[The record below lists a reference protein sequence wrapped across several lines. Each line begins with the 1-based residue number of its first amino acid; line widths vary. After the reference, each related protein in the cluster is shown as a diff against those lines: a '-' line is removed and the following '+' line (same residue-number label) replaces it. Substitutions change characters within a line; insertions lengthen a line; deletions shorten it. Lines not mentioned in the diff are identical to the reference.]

1 MRWILILAGVVC
13 LHTSALA
20 EAPRAGELQDLSL
33 RAALSRVLQDN
44 PQLKATDYA
53 VEAANRRVEQQQQ
66 TPPWRVGLQLENVA
80 GSGVYS
86 SGDRLESTLSL
97 GKVLELG
104 NRPERR
110 AAVAQLRT
118 GVLRDR
124 QSAQQL
130 DIVAEASRRYLRAL
144 ALQQRIAL
152 IDEARQI
159 REQTRQS
166 VIRRV
171 DAGRSPTAER
181 HRADIALERT
191 ALQLQRLRKDRDIA
205 RLQLAGMWGDSTAAF
220 GRLTGELYD
229 LQPPESFDAL
239 RARLQDNPHIV
250 QFATQQRLAE
260 ARYRLAQSRRSLD
273 LELRG
278 GVRHQRQTD
287 DTALLFSFSL
297 PLGSASRAQPYIEE
311 ARQLRRQQ
319 PYEEQQQRLELI
331 AALHEAYQEMR
342 YAYEA
347 MQRLQQRI
355 IPGAQR
361 VLRDT
366 RRGYDNGRYSLL
378 ELNDAQQSLIDGQLQ
393 RLATAT
399 TYHRA
404 RVEIE
409 RLTGQAVQTG
419 VSP

>member
-13 LHTSALA
+13 LHTSGLA
-20 EAPRAGELQDLSL
+20 EPRVGDMKDLSL
-33 RAALSRVLQDN
+33 PAALSRVLQDN
-44 PQLKATDYA
+44 PQLKAMDYA
-53 VEAANRRVEQQQQ
+53 VEAAGRRVEQQQQ
-66 TPPWRVGLQLENVA
+66 TSPWRVGLQLENVV

-86 SGDRLESTLSL
+86 SSDRLESTLSL

-104 NRPERR
+104 NKPERR
-110 AAVAQLRT
+110 AEVAQLRS
-118 GVLRDR
+118 GVLRDQ

-144 ALQQRIAL
+144 TLQHRIAL
-152 IDEARQI
+152 IEETRQI
-159 REQTRQS
+159 REQTLQS
-166 VIRRV
+166 VVRRV

-181 HRADIALERT
+181 YRANIALERS

-220 GRLTGELYD
+220 GKLTGALYD
-229 LQPPESFDAL
+229 LQPPESFETL
-239 RARLQDNPHIV
+239 KARLQDNPHIV
-250 QFATQQRLAE
+250 QFATRQRLAE

-273 LELRG
+273 LQMRG

-311 ARQLRRQQ
+311 ARQLRQQQ
-319 PYEEQQQRLELI
+319 PYAAQQQRLELI

-342 YAYEA
+342 YAYQA

-355 IPGAQR
+355 IPDAQR
-361 VLRDT
+361 ALRDY
-366 RRGYDNGRYSLL
+366 RRGYENGRYSLL

-393 RLATAT
+393 KIATAA

-409 RLTGQAVQTG
+409 RLTGTAVQTG
-419 VSP
+419 VSQ